1 MSKQIINVGIYQN
14 DGTGDSLRESFIK
27 INSNFNDVYAF
38 SGTTGGSGTS
48 GTSGLN
54 GTSGIGGYTIINVTY
69 SQLTGLTMSSGLTA
83 GSYYKITD
91 YQTVHYMFDGDT
103 RIDEINVGT
112 VEPLTILAKSTS
124 VLDNKA
130 YSELYPQDII
140 YYDWK
145 SDYWIQDMAFSN
157 IDSVIKY
164 GSLIEPNLSGVTLI
178 SGYKGVIY
186 KREDTKNNN
195 ILGYDFRNVKF
206 RRWNVGELLYGFS
219 TQYIGLYSTYE
230 GVSGLTDYID
240 VYTFHG
246 FDEYN
251 TYEINVRNNTIKNIN
266 DTQTQWNGIIGSS
279 LSNTVFYLVGNNS
292 TFQIYTVYDN
302 NIGIFSELNT
312 IDGAGFYSNTIGS
325 NFNTNT
331 IGSDFNTN
339 TIGSVFNTNTIGS
352 DFNTNTIGS
361 VFNTNTIGNSFNGNT
376 IGSNFNT
383 NTIGSD
389 FNTNTIGNSF
399 NGNTIGNSF
408 NVNTIE
414 SFFQNNTIGSGFNT
428 NTIGS
433 RFSHNIIVSFFQA
446 NNVCDDFNRAGGVN
460 FTNASYVYESYTKE
474 LFVNSDNTQRLIYNK
489 MTIVDANAS
498 TIQ

>member
-38 SGTTGGSGTS
+38 SGTTGGSGTSGTSGLNGTSGGSGTS

-339 TIGSVFNTNTIGS
+339 TIG
-352 DFNTNTIGS
+352 
-361 VFNTNTIGNSFNGNT
+361 
-376 IGSNFNT
+376 
-383 NTIGSD
+383 
-389 FNTNTIGNSF
+389 NSF